1 MMPVRRNQDWLPS
14 VFNDLF
20 GDEWP
25 LARKQ
30 QAAPAVN
37 IIENERDY
45 RIEVAAPGMTREDF
59 CVKVEN
65 DNELV
70 IALEKRTEHDVGTP
84 DRRTEKLE
92 KETENAEG
100 EQKSGQ
106 KDEQKGSQT
115 SEQARSQKGEQKGE
129 QRGEQKMQ
137 STYLRR
143 EFSYTSFRQSF
154 ILPDEVDMT
163 RISASM
169 KHGVL
174 TVELP
179 KKEEVYRAPET
190 RQIEIR

>member
-1 MMPVRRNQDWLPS
+1 MMPVRRNQYWLPS

-25 LARKQ
+25 VARKQ

-70 IALEKRTEHDVGTP
+70 VALEKRTEHEYNAPGS
-84 DRRTEKLE
+84 RAEKQE
-92 KETENAEG
+92 KEAENAE
-100 EQKSGQ
+100 EAQKNGQ
-106 KDEQKGSQT
+106 RSEPKSAQK
-115 SEQARSQKGEQKGE
+115 
-129 QRGEQKMQ
+129 GEQKMQ

-169 KHGVL
+169 EHGVL

>member
-1 MMPVRRNQDWLPS
+1 MPVRRNQYWLPS
-14 VFNDLF
+14 VFNDFF

-25 LARKQ
+25 AARKQ

-59 CVKVEN
+59 CVKIEN

-70 IALEKRTEHDVGTP
+70 IALEKRTEHEEGAP
-84 DRRTEKLE
+84 D
-92 KETENAEG
+92 
-100 EQKSGQ
+100 S
-106 KDEQKGSQT
+106 
-115 SEQARSQKGEQKGE
+115 
-129 QRGEQKMQ
+129 RGEKHGKEEGAQKKQ
-137 STYLRR
+137 GTYLRR

-154 ILPDEVDMT
+154 ILPDEVDRT
-163 RISASM
+163 KIEASM
-169 KHGVL
+169 GHGVL